1 MCFYIVLYNI
11 FYKNYIMF
19 EFLFRKKS
27 TILLLLS
34 VIFISLVFSILLNV
48 PLREGLENEET
59 INNPPPNIIIKISD
73 KLKDN
78 KLSNIEKLI
87 AIKTD
92 PDINLKKYKILSDIC
107 KKNESAI
114 LKELK
119 DYLDKP
125 PKINSEGNPVDE
137 NALRGDKRTDAN
149 NIISSNDYS
158 AIEKI
163 EKIKKMGDKDNM
175 VNIILTE
182 YITSWFKMIKD
193 NVEKLQGITDNTTI
207 AKPSATP
214 SAPLEASPPAVDA
227 VPTPAA

>member
-1 MCFYIVLYNI
+1 
-11 FYKNYIMF
+11 MF
-19 EFLFRKKS
+19 EFLFRKKA

-34 VIFISLVFSILLNV
+34 VIFISLVFSIVLNV

-73 KLKDN
+73 KLNDN

-87 AIKTD
+87 AIKSD
-92 PDINLKKYKILSDIC
+92 PEINLKKYKILSDIC
-107 KKNESAI
+107 KKNESSI

-175 VNIILTE
+175 VNTILTE
-182 YITSWFKMIKD
+182 YITSWVKMIKD
-193 NVEKLQGITDNTTI
+193 NVEKLQGIPDNTT
-207 AKPSATP
+207 SATP
-214 SAPLEASPPAVDA
+214 DATPAPVVASPPAVDA
-227 VPTPAA
+227 VPTPAT